1 MMLNNDKNR
10 QVKLIEGDHNA
21 PRENLLLAF
30 LKNFLAILL
39 GLGIV
44 AAVLIS
50 SANLIID
57 ILPYSLDRSIQTTLQ
72 EINFTKAKAEGNKIE
87 AYLTEIINKLKRHH
101 EHLKDIDFQL
111 IYDKSKDIN
120 AYAIPGDKILV
131 TRGLWETVKS
141 ENELAMVL
149 AHELG
154 HFKLRHH
161 LKAYGRVGIIM
172 FLMVPFTGQDLG
184 AELIQM
190 ILDNVVSGY
199 QRQQEIA
206 ADDFGLFLMQKEYG
220 KQSAGL
226 TSFFEKLSKKENL
239 ATKLLSHNSTHPS
252 SEKRLDIIKDKINNL
267 GLKLGALTPLKNIK
281 KD

>member
-1 MMLNNDKNR
+1 MLNNDKNR
-10 QVKLIEGDHNA
+10 QIKLIEGDHNA
-21 PRENLLLAF
+21 PRDNLLLAF

-44 AAVLIS
+44 TVVFVS

-57 ILPYSLDRSIQTTLQ
+57 ILPYSLDRSIQTTLK
-72 EINFTKAKAEGNKIE
+72 EIDFTKVKSKGNKVE
-87 AYLTEIINKLKRHH
+87 AYLTEIVDKLKRHH
-101 EHLKDIDFQL
+101 EHLKDIEFQL
-111 IYDKSKDIN
+111 IYDESKNIN

-131 TRGLWETVKS
+131 TRGLWDTVKS

-161 LKAYGRVGIIM
+161 LKAYGRVGIVM
-172 FLMVPFTGQDLG
+172 FLMIPFTGQDLG

-206 ADDFGLFLMQKEYG
+206 ADDFGLSLMQKEYG
-220 KQSAGL
+220 DQSAGL
-226 TSFFEKLSKKENL
+226 TSFSR
-239 ATKLLSHNSTHPS
+239 S
-252 SEKRLDIIKDKINNL
+252 
-267 GLKLGALTPLKNIK
+267 
-281 KD
+281 

>member
-1 MMLNNDKNR
+1 MLNNDKNR
-10 QVKLIEGDHNA
+10 QIKLIEGDHNA
-21 PRENLLLAF
+21 PRDNLLLAF

-44 AAVLIS
+44 TIVFIS

-57 ILPYSLDRSIQTTLQ
+57 ILPYSLDRSIQTTLK
-72 EINFTKAKAEGNKIE
+72 EIDFTKVKAKGNKVE
-87 AYLTEIINKLKRHH
+87 AYLTEIVDKLKRHH

-111 IYDKSKDIN
+111 IYDESKDIN

-131 TRGLWETVKS
+131 TRGLWDTVKS

-161 LKAYGRVGIIM
+161 LKAYGRVGIVM
-172 FLMVPFTGQDLG
+172 FLMIPFTGQDLG

-220 KQSAGL
+220 DQSAGL
-226 TSFFEKLSKKENL
+226 TSFFEKLTKKENF
-239 ATKLLSHNSTHPS
+239 ASKLFSHNSTHPS
-252 SEKRLDIIKDKINNL
+252 SQKRLEIIKDKINNL
-267 GLKLGALTPLKNIK
+267 GFKLGTLTPIKNIE

>member
-1 MMLNNDKNR
+1 MQK
-10 QVKLIEGDHNA
+10 
-21 PRENLLLAF
+21 
-30 LKNFLAILL
+30 
-39 GLGIV
+39 
-44 AAVLIS
+44 
-50 SANLIID
+50 
-57 ILPYSLDRSIQTTLQ
+57 
-72 EINFTKAKAEGNKIE
+72 INFTKSQTKGNEIE
-87 AYLTEIINKLKRHH
+87 AYLSEIVNKLKRHH
-101 EHLKDIDFQL
+101 EHLQDIDFEI

-161 LKAYGRVGIIM
+161 LKAYGRLGIIM
-172 FLMVPFTGQDLG
+172 FLMIPFTGQDLG

-190 ILDNVVSGY
+190 ILNNVVSGY
-199 QRQQEIA
+199 QRQQEIS

-226 TSFFEKLSKKENL
+226 TSFFEKLSKKENFT
-239 ATKLLSHNSTHPS
+239 AKLLSHNSTHPS
-252 SEKRLDIIKDKINNL
+252 SEKRLKIIKDKINNL
-267 GLKLGALTPLKNIK
+267 GFELGVLTPLKNIK